1 VRIPGH
7 WYNLVNM
14 KTKNSNILIVHNA
27 IQMLTLAGGP
37 QRGNLLGELGILEN
51 GAVVIE
57 DGHILAVGDCN
68 ELLRTYPDADRYDAE
83 GKVVMPGFVDPHTHL
98 VWAGDRADEF
108 SLRLQGKPYLE
119 ILAMGGGILSTV
131 CATRAASIERLV
143 EESLPRARAA
153 FRYGTTTMEAKTGY
167 GLTLESEIKQLEAVL
182 RLNQEGPIELIPT
195 FLGAHAIPTEFKD
208 RPDDFVD
215 LLCEEMIPGVYT
227 WWQSKAPEQPLPFVD
242 VFCERGAFNL
252 AQSRRI
258 LETAK
263 DFGFP
268 LKIHA
273 DEFENLGGAALA
285 AELGAVSAD
294 HLVKTSQEDIETLA
308 RSETVAVSL
317 PGTPFGLNENEYTPA
332 KALIAA
338 DAILALATDS
348 NPGTSWC
355 ESMQFMLALA
365 CRKMGLTPDE
375 AIAAATIN
383 AATALGIQDRVGSIE
398 PGKQADLI
406 ILTVNNYQHLG
417 YRFGTNLVST
427 VIKRGRI
434 FPVC

>member
-153 FRYGTTTMEAKTGY
+153 FRYGTTTMEAK
-167 GLTLESEIKQLEAVL
+167 
-182 RLNQEGPIELIPT
+182 
-195 FLGAHAIPTEFKD
+195 
-208 RPDDFVD
+208 
-215 LLCEEMIPGVYT
+215 
-227 WWQSKAPEQPLPFVD
+227 
-242 VFCERGAFNL
+242 L
-252 AQSRRI
+252 A
-258 LETAK
+258 
-263 DFGFP
+263 
-268 LKIHA
+268 
-273 DEFENLGGAALA
+273 
-285 AELGAVSAD
+285 
-294 HLVKTSQEDIETLA
+294 
-308 RSETVAVSL
+308 
-317 PGTPFGLNENEYTPA
+317 
-332 KALIAA
+332 
-338 DAILALATDS
+338 
-348 NPGTSWC
+348 
-355 ESMQFMLALA
+355 
-365 CRKMGLTPDE
+365 MG
-375 AIAAATIN
+375 
-383 AATALGIQDRVGSIE
+383 
-398 PGKQADLI
+398 
-406 ILTVNNYQHLG
+406 
-417 YRFGTNLVST
+417 
-427 VIKRGRI
+427 
-434 FPVC
+434 